1 MKHKNLL
8 STLLL
13 ALGLLGIGCSD
24 PLLEE
29 PVSAHTPP
37 PAPPLITLIEPAM
50 APVLPP
56 PGTTVAEMTP
66 ATPSNPLPE
75 AVATEQTLHTV
86 NMFLLEYQANGGR
99 IPATVEELV
108 MQKIVPKLPP
118 PPAGKR
124 FEVDPQKAMISFAD
138 I

>member
-1 MKHKNLL
+1 
-8 STLLL
+8 
-13 ALGLLGIGCSD
+13 
-24 PLLEE
+24 
-29 PVSAHTPP
+29 
-37 PAPPLITLIEPAM
+37 M
-50 APVLPP
+50 APVMPP

-66 ATPSNPLPE
+66 AAPSNPLPE

-124 FEVDPQKAMISFAD
+124 FEVDRQKAMISFAD